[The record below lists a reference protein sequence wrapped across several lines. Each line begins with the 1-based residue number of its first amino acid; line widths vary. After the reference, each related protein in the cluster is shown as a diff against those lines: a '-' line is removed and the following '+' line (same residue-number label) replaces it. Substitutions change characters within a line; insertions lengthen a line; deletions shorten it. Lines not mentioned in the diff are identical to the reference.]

1 MGYFL
6 TCLNFNWQKIALKYK
21 VLFSYQTEQYMTPK
35 PPKHIEVEEADLES
49 ILDCVKPHV
58 TSSQYKILERLIGT
72 FIWLQFVVRERSISI
87 ARLSQMFFG
96 KKTESLKNLKERIAG
111 KSANSSNNS
120 ESAKNTSEKQS
131 EEASDSSTS
140 SNSSQTT
147 ASNGFE
153 SAKTCNASEK
163 QSEEEASSSSSI
175 TSNPN
180 GNPIASSSDNFE
192 SPENCSKKQS
202 KQTPDQSEGSNN
214 QSNNTE
220 NSSSEDRKSS
230 EKQASEQE
238 TQKKRNHG
246 RRPLDDFDVS
256 KIIHI
261 PHNCLEE
268 GQKCPLCH
276 KGTLYHLDP
285 EIFLV
290 IRGQPPLKGE
300 AYSAQGLR
308 CNLCQKVFRATFPKE
323 VATQPRADMSAR
335 AIVCLAKYQLGTP
348 LYRLETWQKL
358 LRLPISD
365 AEMWEWTE
373 SVALV
378 LFPIHQTL
386 LKIAAKGQ
394 VLHNDDTTGKI
405 LELMEENRLVELAK
419 KSADE
424 QERKDSEKHRK
435 GIFTTVLLSKVGDQQ
450 VVLYITG
457 RKNAGENMD
466 TLLDLRPKD
475 LKIPIQACDASAQNS
490 AERHKTEMAKCFN
503 HARHNFCELVEVWPN
518 EALAIV
524 EMCNAVFMNDRETKK
539 MDPEERLKYHQKH
552 STLIMNNLKIY
563 CNSLIDEKKVEPNSS
578 FGKAIKYV
586 NNHWEGLTLI
596 LRDGEAPLSNNDC
609 ERAIKSSVLIRKN
622 SYFYKTCWGAFIG
635 DTLLSIIRTCDLNG
649 INPYEYLMAVQAN
662 YEDIKKIPDAW
673 LPWNYTQNASSPC
686 VNVHHIPEEEIY
698 HPSQNESPISIP
710 RKPQPHFEDNKES
723 LRERARDFFKR
734 LYPEK
739 WREKWRAKFSLG

>member
-1 MGYFL
+1 
-6 TCLNFNWQKIALKYK
+6 
-21 VLFSYQTEQYMTPK
+21 MTPK

-49 ILDCVKPHV
+49 ILGCVKPHL
-58 TSSQYKILERLIGT
+58 TSSQYKILERLVET
-72 FIWLQFVVRERSISI
+72 LIWLQSVVKERSISI

-96 KKTESLKNLKERIAG
+96 KRTESLKNLKERTAG
-111 KSANSSNNS
+111 KSTNSSNNS
-120 ESAKNTSEKQS
+120 ESAKDIPEKQFEEASPSSSIVSNSNENPTTSCSRNSESIETCSEKQL
-131 EEASDSSTS
+131 E
-140 SNSSQTT
+140 
-147 ASNGFE
+147 
-153 SAKTCNASEK
+153 
-163 QSEEEASSSSSI
+163 
-175 TSNPN
+175 
-180 GNPIASSSDNFE
+180 
-192 SPENCSKKQS
+192 
-202 KQTPDQSEGSNN
+202 QTPDQSAGSNN
-214 QSNNTE
+214 DQSNNTE
-220 NSSSEDRKSS
+220 NSSSKDKKSS
-230 EKQASEQE
+230 EEQAPAQDA
-238 TQKKRNHG
+238 QKKRNHG

-261 PHNCLEE
+261 PHNCLQE

-285 EIFLV
+285 QIFLV
-290 IRGQPPLKGE
+290 IRGQPPLRGE

-308 CNLCQKVFRATFPKE
+308 CNLCQEVFRATFPKA
-323 VATQPRADMSAR
+323 VATQPKADMSAR

-378 LFPIHQTL
+378 LFPIHQAL
-386 LKIAAKGQ
+386 FKIAAKGQ
-394 VLHNDDTTGKI
+394 VIHNDDTTGKI

-419 KSADE
+419 KSANE
-424 QERKDSEKHRK
+424 QERKDAEKHRK
-435 GIFTTVLLSKVGDQQ
+435 GIFTTALLSKVGDQQ

-466 TLLDLRPKD
+466 TLLDLRHKD
-475 LKIPIQACDASAQNS
+475 LKIPIQACDASTQNN

-539 MDPEERLKYHQKH
+539 MDPKERLNYHQKH
-552 STLIMNNLKIY
+552 STPIMNKLKTY

-586 NNHWEGLTLI
+586 NNHWEGLTII

-609 ERAIKSSVLIRKN
+609 ERALKSSVLIRKN

-635 DTLLSIIRTCDLNG
+635 DILLSIIRTCDLNE

-662 YEDIKKIPDAW
+662 YEDVKKKPDTW

-686 VNVHHIPEEEIY
+686 VNAYHIPEEEIY
-698 HPSQNESPISIP
+698 NSSGNGPPIAIP
-710 RKPQPHFEDNKES
+710 RKPQPCFEDNKPS

-739 WREKWRAKFSLG
+739 WREKWRTNCASG